1 MTIWLQSA
9 ARTTLHFLG
18 KDELLLDSDG
28 IFLFDCGSAD
38 KYFFLTRYD
47 DDMAFKKEMTQEHFE
62 NDRKKDEQMFRLE
75 LR

>member
-1 MTIWLQSA
+1 MA
-9 ARTTLHFLG
+9 FF
-18 KDELLLDSDG
+18 DS
-28 IFLFDCGSAD
+28 IAVQLINI
-38 KYFFLTRYD
+38 FLTRYD

>member
-1 MTIWLQSA
+1 MSVCLIAMAFFYSIA
-9 ARTTLHFLG
+9 V
-18 KDELLLDSDG
+18 ELIN
-28 IFLFDCGSAD
+28 IFLTS
-38 KYFFLTRYD
+38 YD